1 MLTMVGYGIFYE
13 HSTINEGW
21 KRRPWAFSVILHKMC
36 RIPNLVM
43 KHSHTTMSDCEF
55 IKKEYQAGECMIV
68 ELLYPKGAL
77 SLTEMLTMLKGQSQ
91 QQY

>member
-1 MLTMVGYGIFYE
+1 
-13 HSTINEGW
+13 
-21 KRRPWAFSVILHKMC
+21 MC

-43 KHSHTTMSDCEF
+43 KHSNTTMSDCEF

-91 QQY
+91 QQYQHVLNIPLKNCVCVSYLTQMKSTQKT